1 MRDKIYAAY
10 GSNMNIE
17 QMTLRCPNAEVIGV
31 GTIKNYKLTF
41 RGKGRGVANIEK
53 QDSKTVPVILWEIT
67 DKCEK
72 ALDIYEGYP
81 RLYIK
86 KNIEVI
92 NEKGEEVKAFVY
104 VMAKEYENMPSKPT
118 SYYLDIIWNGYI
130 ENKIPIK
137 ILREALAENLN
148 EIDDKL
154 QKHIRSWRNNNG

>member
-1 MRDKIYAAY
+1 MKRKIYAAY

-17 QMTLRCPNAEVIGV
+17 QMTLRCPNAEVIGI
-31 GTIKNYKLTF
+31 GTIKNYRLTF

-53 QDSKTVPVILWEIT
+53 QSSRTVPVVLWKIT
-67 DKCEK
+67 DRCER

-81 RLYIK
+81 KLYVK
-86 KNIEVI
+86 RNIEVI

-104 VMAKEYENMPSKPT
+104 VMAKEYEDMPAKPT

-137 ILREALAENLN
+137 ILRETLAENLN
-148 EIDDKL
+148 EIDNKL